1 MQRVARAGVGQRED
15 ERRFALRAGATRAVL
30 RSCSESPWIR
40 WRRETM
46 RRADASHDRA
56 SSRPACFEAVLGM
69 RGGADVA
76 ARFEVA
82 LD

>member
-1 MQRVARAGVGQRED
+1 
-15 ERRFALRAGATRAVL
+15 
-30 RSCSESPWIR
+30 
-40 WRRETM
+40 M